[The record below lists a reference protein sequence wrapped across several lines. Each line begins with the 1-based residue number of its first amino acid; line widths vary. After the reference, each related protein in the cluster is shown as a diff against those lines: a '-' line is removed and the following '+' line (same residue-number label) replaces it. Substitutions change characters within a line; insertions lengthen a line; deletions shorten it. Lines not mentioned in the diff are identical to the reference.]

1 MSMSGIFCHRYI
13 LPRKV
18 HTGGWRSGGVSA
30 PLWRT
35 FFPKHDR
42 YAPGK
47 GWPSSGRASR
57 LNTETEIKVK
67 KPIRTRLRQPLHP
80 PRMASLQLESSS
92 VLNEAHQVVANL
104 LSAQAQLALLLP
116 INTAHSSANTLDRL
130 HERIQK
136 APLPEVYVVRERLV

>member
-1 MSMSGIFCHRYI
+1 
-13 LPRKV
+13 
-18 HTGGWRSGGVSA
+18 
-30 PLWRT
+30 
-35 FFPKHDR
+35 
-42 YAPGK
+42 
-47 GWPSSGRASR
+47 
-57 LNTETEIKVK
+57 
-67 KPIRTRLRQPLHP
+67 
-80 PRMASLQLESSS
+80 MASLQLESSS